1 MAAITQVSAPGSAP
15 RHSGRYALR
24 RWTVIPVTYLVA
36 IVAFGL
42 TVVPLLFVAVDVF
55 PPNGDINNSPAGWPH
70 PWVAG
75 NYTSILTSAPFWEFL
90 GNSALIA
97 AVATTLTLV
106 LGSMAALALSQYE
119 FKGREFFYT
128 LFVSGILFPIG
139 VGALPLYLLLQR
151 LSLLDNQFGVALPE
165 AAFALPF
172 TMIILRPF
180 LRAIPGELREAALV
194 DGASRFRYF
203 GQILLPLAKPALI
216 TVGLLAFVTS
226 WNQYLL
232 PLLVLQ
238 TSTHFTLPLGTYTF
252 QPQYSQNDAGIMAFT
267 AMAMV
272 PALCVFVFAQRYIV
286 AGAAGAVKG
295 EPPGGM
301 EGGQPSY

>member
-1 MAAITQVSAPGSAP
+1 MAAITQSSAPGSAAGHP
-15 RHSGRYALR
+15 GGARRGSLMSR
-24 RWTVIPVTYLVA
+24 RWTVIPATYLVA
-36 IVAFGL
+36 IVAIGI
-42 TVVPLLFVAVDVF
+42 TVVPLLFVVVDGF
-55 PPNGDINNSPAGWPH
+55 RTNGDINNSPAGWPH

-75 NYTSILTSAPFWEFL
+75 SYTSILSSAPFWEFL

-97 AVATTLTLV
+97 TVATTMILV

-128 LFVSGILFPIG
+128 VFVSGILFPIG

-151 LSLLDNQFGVALPE
+151 LGLLDNQFGVAIPE
-165 AAFALPF
+165 AAFGLPL
-172 TMIILRPF
+172 TMLILRPF
-180 LRAIPGELREAALV
+180 LRAIPGELQDAAMV

-203 GQILLPLAKPALI
+203 AQILIPLAKPALI

-238 TSTHFTLPLGTYTF
+238 TSSHFTLPLGTYTF
-252 QPQYSQNDAGIMAFT
+252 QTQYSQNDAGIMAFT

-272 PALCVFVFAQRYIV
+272 PALGVFMFAQRYIV

-295 EPPGGM
+295 
-301 EGGQPSY
+301 

>member
-1 MAAITQVSAPGSAP
+1 MAAITQIGGPD
-15 RHSGRYALR
+15 HIGRYALR
-24 RWTVIPVTYLVA
+24 RWTVIPATYLVA

-42 TVVPLLFVAVDVF
+42 TVVPLLFVVVDGF
-55 PPNGDINNSPAGWPH
+55 RTNGDINNSPAGLPR
-70 PWVAG
+70 PWVAS
-75 NYTSILTSAPFWEFL
+75 NYTSILTSASFWEFI

-97 AVATTLTLV
+97 TVATTLTLV

-119 FKGREFFYT
+119 FRGREFFYT
-128 LFVSGILFPIG
+128 VFVSGILFPLG

-151 LSLLDNQFGVALPE
+151 LGLLDNQFGVAIPE
-165 AAFALPF
+165 GAFALPV
-172 TMIILRPF
+172 TMLILRPF

-194 DGASRFRYF
+194 DGASRFRF
-203 GQILLPLAKPALI
+203 FVQILLPLAKPALI

-238 TSTHFTLPLGTYTF
+238 TSSHFTLPLGTYTF
-252 QPQYSQNDAGIMAFT
+252 QTQYSQNDAGIMAFT
-267 AMAMV
+267 AMAMI
-272 PALCVFVFAQRYIV
+272 PALGVFVFAQRYIV

-295 EPPGGM
+295 
-301 EGGQPSY
+301 

>member
-1 MAAITQVSAPGSAP
+1 MVANAQGAARDFAG
-15 RHSGRYALR
+15 GYALR
-24 RWTVIPVTYLVA
+24 RWTVMPATYLLA

-42 TVVPLLFVAVDVF
+42 TVVPLLFVVVDGF
-55 PPNGDINNSPAGWPH
+55 RTNGDINSSPAGWPH

-97 AVATTLTLV
+97 TVATALTLV

-119 FKGREFFYT
+119 FRGREFFYT
-128 LFVSGILFPIG
+128 VFVAGLLFPLG

-151 LSLLDNQFGVALPE
+151 LGLLDNQFGVAIPE
-165 AAFALPF
+165 AAFALPL

-180 LRAIPGELREAALV
+180 LRAIPGELQDAAMV
-194 DGASRFRYF
+194 DGAGRFRF
-203 GQILLPLAKPALI
+203 FLQILLPLAKPALI

-238 TSTHFTLPLGTYTF
+238 TSSHFTLPLGTYTF
-252 QPQYSQNDAGIMAFT
+252 QTQYSQNDAGIMAFT
-267 AMAMV
+267 ALAMV
-272 PALCVFVFAQRYIV
+272 PALGVFVFAQRYIV

-295 EPPGGM
+295 
-301 EGGQPSY
+301 

>member
-1 MAAITQVSAPGSAP
+1 MAAFTQTAGSDFL
-15 RHSGRYALR
+15 SKYGRR
-24 RWTVIPVTYLVA
+24 RWTVMPATYLVA
-36 IVAFGL
+36 IVATGL
-42 TVVPLLFVAVDVF
+42 TVVPLLFVVVDGF
-55 PPNGDINNSPAGWPH
+55 RTNGDINNSPAGWPH

-90 GNSALIA
+90 GNSVLIS
-97 AVATTLTLV
+97 AVATTLTLTF
-106 LGSMAALALSQYE
+106 GSMAALALSQYE

-128 LFVSGILFPIG
+128 VFVSGFLFPIG

-151 LSLLDNQFGVALPE
+151 LNLLDNQFGVALPE
-165 AAFALPF
+165 AAFALPI

-180 LRAIPGELREAALV
+180 LRAIPGELRDAAMV
-194 DGASRFRYF
+194 DGASRFRF
-203 GQILLPLAKPALI
+203 FVQILIPLAKPALV

-238 TSTHFTLPLGTYTF
+238 TSSHFTLPLGTYTF
-252 QPQYSQNDAGIMAFT
+252 QTQYSQNDAGIMAFT
-267 AMAMV
+267 AMAML
-272 PALCVFVFAQRYIV
+272 PALGVFVFAQRYIV

-295 EPPGGM
+295 
-301 EGGQPSY
+301 

>member
-1 MAAITQVSAPGSAP
+1 MAAITQTGTPDYA
-15 RHSGRYALR
+15 GRYALR
-24 RWTVIPVTYLVA
+24 RWTVMPATYLVA
-36 IVAFGL
+36 IVACGL
-42 TVVPLLFVAVDVF
+42 TIVPLLFVVVDGF
-55 PPNGDINNSPAGWPH
+55 RTNADINNSPAGWPH

-75 NYTSILTSAPFWEFL
+75 NYTSILTTAPFWQFL
-90 GNSALIA
+90 GNSLLIS
-97 AVATTLTLV
+97 AVATALTLV

-128 LFVSGILFPIG
+128 VFVSGLLFPIV

-151 LSLLDNQFGVALPE
+151 LGLLDNQFGVAIPE
-165 AAFALPF
+165 AAFALPI

-180 LRAIPGELREAALV
+180 LRAIPSELQDAALV
-194 DGASRFRYF
+194 DGAGRFRF
-203 GQILLPLAKPALI
+203 FVQILLPLAKPALI

-252 QPQYSQNDAGIMAFT
+252 QTQYSQNDAGIMAFT
-267 AMAMV
+267 AMAML
-272 PALCVFVFAQRYIV
+272 PALGVFVFAQRYLV
-286 AGAAGAVKG
+286 AGASGAVKG
-295 EPPGGM
+295 
-301 EGGQPSY
+301 

>member
-1 MAAITQVSAPGSAP
+1 MAAITQATAPDFLS
-15 RHSGRYALR
+15 RYGLR
-24 RWTVIPVTYLVA
+24 RWTVIPATYLVA
-36 IVAFGL
+36 IVGCGL
-42 TVVPLLFVAVDVF
+42 TIVPLLFVVVDGF
-55 PPNGDINNSPAGWPH
+55 RTNGDINNSPAGWPH

-75 NYTSILTSAPFWEFL
+75 NYTSILTSAPFWQFL
-90 GNSALIA
+90 GNSVLIS

-128 LFVSGILFPIG
+128 VFVSGFLFPIG

-151 LSLLDNQFGVALPE
+151 LGLLDNQFGVAIPE
-165 AAFALPF
+165 AAFALPI

-180 LRAIPGELREAALV
+180 LRAIPGELRDAAMV
-194 DGASRFRYF
+194 DGASRFRF
-203 GQILLPLAKPALI
+203 FVQILLPLAKPALI

-238 TSTHFTLPLGTYTF
+238 TSSHFTLPLGTYTF
-252 QPQYSQNDAGIMAFT
+252 QTQYSQNDAGIMAFT
-267 AMAMV
+267 ALAMV
-272 PALCVFVFAQRYIV
+272 PALGAFVFAQRYLV
-286 AGAAGAVKG
+286 AGASGAVKG
-295 EPPGGM
+295 
-301 EGGQPSY
+301 

>member
-1 MAAITQVSAPGSAP
+1 MAAFTRTAAPDYV
-15 RHSGRYALR
+15 GRYALR
-24 RWTVIPVTYLVA
+24 RWTVMPVTYLVA
-36 IVAFGL
+36 IVACGL
-42 TVVPLLFVAVDVF
+42 TIVPLLFVVVDGF
-55 PPNGDINNSPAGWPH
+55 RTNGDINSSPAGWPH
-70 PWVAG
+70 PWIAG
-75 NYTSILTSAPFWEFL
+75 NYTSILTSASFWEFL
-90 GNSALIA
+90 GNSLLIA

-128 LFVSGILFPIG
+128 VFVSGLLFPLV

-151 LSLLDNQFGVALPE
+151 LGLLDNQFGVAIPE
-165 AAFALPF
+165 AAFALPI
-172 TMIILRPF
+172 TMVILRPF
-180 LRAIPGELREAALV
+180 LRAIPGELHDAALV
-194 DGASRFRYF
+194 DGASRFRFF

-238 TSTHFTLPLGTYTF
+238 TSSHFTLPLGTYTF
-252 QPQYSQNDAGIMAFT
+252 QTQYSQNDAGIMAFT
-267 AMAMV
+267 ALAML
-272 PALCVFVFAQRYIV
+272 PALGVFVFAQRYLV

-295 EPPGGM
+295 
-301 EGGQPSY
+301 

>member
-1 MAAITQVSAPGSAP
+1 MAAITQTAGPDHV
-15 RHSGRYALR
+15 GRYALR
-24 RWTVIPVTYLVA
+24 RWTVMPATYLVA

-42 TVVPLLFVAVDVF
+42 TVVPLLFVVVDGF
-55 PPNGDINNSPAGWPH
+55 RTNGDINNSPAGWPH

-75 NYTSILTSAPFWEFL
+75 NYTAILTSAPFWEFL
-90 GNSALIA
+90 GNSLLIS

-128 LFVSGILFPIG
+128 VFVSGLLFPLV

-151 LSLLDNQFGVALPE
+151 LGLLDNQFGVAIPE
-165 AAFALPF
+165 AAFALPI

-180 LRAIPGELREAALV
+180 LRAIPGELHDAAMV
-194 DGASRFRYF
+194 DGAGRFRF
-203 GQILLPLAKPALI
+203 FVQILIPLAKPALI

-238 TSTHFTLPLGTYTF
+238 TTSHFTLPLGTYTF
-252 QPQYSQNDAGIMAFT
+252 QTQYSQNDAGIMAFT
-267 AMAMV
+267 ALAML
-272 PALCVFVFAQRYIV
+272 PALGVFVFAQRYLV

-295 EPPGGM
+295 
-301 EGGQPSY
+301 

>member
-1 MAAITQVSAPGSAP
+1 MVANAQSAARDLA
-15 RHSGRYALR
+15 GRYGLR
-24 RWTVIPVTYLVA
+24 RWTVMPATYLIA
-36 IVAFGL
+36 IVALGV
-42 TVVPLLFVAVDVF
+42 TVVPLLFVVVDGF
-55 PPNGDINNSPAGWPH
+55 RTNGDINNSPAGWPH

-75 NYTSILTSAPFWEFL
+75 NYTSILTTAPFWQFL
-90 GNSALIA
+90 GNSFLIA

-106 LGSMAALALSQYE
+106 LGSMAALALSRYE

-128 LFVSGILFPIG
+128 VFVSGLLFPLG

-151 LSLLDNQFGVALPE
+151 IGLLDNQFGVAIPE
-165 AAFALPF
+165 AAFALPI
-172 TMIILRPF
+172 TLIILRPF
-180 LRAIPGELREAALV
+180 LRAIPGELEDAALV
-194 DGASRFRYF
+194 DGAGRFRF
-203 GQILLPLAKPALI
+203 FVQILLPLAKPALV

-252 QPQYSQNDAGIMAFT
+252 QTQYSQNDAGIMAFT
-267 AMAMV
+267 ALAMV
-272 PALCVFVFAQRYIV
+272 PALAVFVFAERYIV

-295 EPPGGM
+295 
-301 EGGQPSY
+301 

>member
-15 RHSGRYALR
+15 GRAGPHASR
-24 RWTVIPVTYLVA
+24 RWTVIPATYLVA

-42 TVVPLLFVAVDVF
+42 TVVPLLFVVVDGF
-55 PPNGDINNSPAGWPH
+55 RTNGDINNSPAGWPH

-128 LFVSGILFPIG
+128 VFVSGILFPIG

-238 TSTHFTLPLGTYTF
+238 TSSHFTLPLGTYTF
-252 QPQYSQNDAGIMAFT
+252 QTQYSQNDAGIMAFT

-272 PALCVFVFAQRYIV
+272 PALGVFMFAQRYIV

-295 EPPGGM
+295 
-301 EGGQPSY
+301 